1 MIRRSVL
8 AAAMLSALA
17 VVAPA
22 ASRADGAEHAMHGP
36 SISAQ
41 PSASLAVMETPAG
54 PLSRGVVVIPFRTEN
69 LKIVP
74 VYGEVALN
82 VTPRI
87 GHLHITVD
95 DASWHWLHASDEPI
109 VLQGLAPGSHH
120 IILELADANHHVLD
134 SRTIRFDI
142 PRP

>member
-1 MIRRSVL
+1 MIHRSIL
-8 AAAMLSALA
+8 AAATLSLLA
-17 VVAPA
+17 MAAPI
-22 ASRADGAEHAMHGP
+22 ASRADGAEHAMHEP
-36 SISAQ
+36 STAAQ
-41 PSASLAVMETPAG
+41 PSASLAVMEALAG
-54 PLSRGVVVIPFRTEN
+54 PLSRGVTVIPFRTEN

-74 VYGEVALN
+74 VYGEAALS

-95 DASWHWLHASDEPI
+95 DASWHWLHATEEPI
-109 VLQGLAPGSHH
+109 VIQGLPPGAHH
-120 IILELADANHHVLD
+120 VLLELADANHHVLD